1 MPHRK
6 KHTMRWLRSILAVV
20 LSCLLLCSLLCL
32 YVLHV
37 LERTVVETNTALTAY
52 VQKSVDTRL
61 EELHRYSTT
70 IEITHANT
78 LLKNLRE
85 LPGTLP
91 AQAYQLSVTLRDF
104 LVTNKLAR
112 GVYLYYPRTG
122 LVVGNM
128 GCFEAASY
136 YALQGVPQREGY
148 DAWLAELTKSHDT
161 RFMLLQMPK
170 DERLCYVREMRMT
183 GEIAA
188 VVVIEIDREELL
200 RAFDAAGLPGDSA
213 TGVLLDGQLVAATG
227 NMALLEDT
235 PGLYAAWC
243 ADPQASPESGGSFA
257 FFNASALPG
266 LDYVSVYSARG
277 LLRTVRFTLAVCVA
291 GAVCCLAAGVAA
303 SVFISRRN
311 AKPMEKLLAALGAQ
325 GSGAQDEYQF
335 ITNKIEQMMT
345 EKYKSE
351 ELMQEHQTLLNGL
364 FLSTVLRGGLHS
376 ENAIFA
382 AAKRYEVSFE
392 HPTYQVL
399 VLAGTERSVPDAGP
413 EPGLLHGTLAALGHE
428 GLVSAYGGRYV
439 VLLNAEECLPDSQA
453 EALARALLDQAF
465 PARPAHAGVGPC
477 YDSMTDILTSYNC
490 ALLALRCE
498 APSAR
503 HPVNRYTPR
512 LTRADCGDPGVMQ
525 AFSHRIYEKQFA
537 QAQQLM
543 ERLYTE
549 YLYAGAPAG
558 TEAMRQSAV
567 DNLLADALRAAL
579 PEARAAQEVRALTA
593 AGPPHAQ
600 RRQAQHAL
608 AVLVQAAA
616 PGAED
621 KEPVAVRAK
630 RIIDENFAD
639 PMMGLYLVPEQL
651 NVSNSYLSTTFKAT
665 YGVSIIQY
673 INRLRVDQA
682 KSLILN
688 TDMNIKDIAQT
699 VGFSSDINFIRVF
712 KKLENRTPTT
722 PGGKAAPTPA
732 KAAASALFFYWRGR
746 APGLFAGKNGPAW
759 PFLALH
765 GKRKSLMQFI
775 LHEAFCA
782 LRGIIF
788 PAAFSSS
795 ARSFAISSGMPIFAA
810 GAAGGRAGG
819 GGDIPAFFQKAA
831 GAFCR
836 GAAVVRFEQAGNVHP
851 ERTGHAVPAAR
862 AGDALG
868 PLVDAHGPGERVLL
882 GLCQRLEGRHR
893 GKVVRKL
900 FLAAHARKHHQH
912 ARQAGREADGPGR
925 NAAAGRLRL
934 QHRLGLRAQGS
945 QRAAAHGLHHD
956 ARQAVFLQYFVLLP
970 GALHGPVQII
980 QLQLGKIP
988 RVGGAYRAQH
998 GGLVVEREA
1007 QAADLPLG
1015 LFLRQKFK
1023 RADAP
1028 DLLEPFGV
1036 HRVAQVKIK
1045 IVHTAVGQLLVEH
1058 LLHILLRFQLPQRH
1072 LRCQVKRFP
1081 RIFSS
1086 AAPMNFFRAAA
1097 VVRIRHVKNR

>member
-148 DAWLAELTKSHDT
+148 EAWLAELTKSHDT

-567 DNLLADALRAAL
+567 DNLLADALRAEPLSMEQLYAIAASSCGGEDARSWL
-579 PEARAAQEVRALTA
+579 MERLVEAEL
-593 AGPPHAQ
+593 AG
-600 RRQAQHAL
+600 
-608 AVLVQAAA
+608 AVARH
-616 PGAED
+616 PDGRWG
-621 KEPVAVRAK
+621 PAVR
-630 RIIDENFAD
+630 
-639 PMMGLYLVPEQL
+639 
-651 NVSNSYLSTTFKAT
+651 
-665 YGVSIIQY
+665 
-673 INRLRVDQA
+673 
-682 KSLILN
+682 
-688 TDMNIKDIAQT
+688 
-699 VGFSSDINFIRVF
+699 
-712 KKLENRTPTT
+712 
-722 PGGKAAPTPA
+722 
-732 KAAASALFFYWRGR
+732 
-746 APGLFAGKNGPAW
+746 
-759 PFLALH
+759 
-765 GKRKSLMQFI
+765 
-775 LHEAFCA
+775 
-782 LRGIIF
+782 
-788 PAAFSSS
+788 
-795 ARSFAISSGMPIFAA
+795 
-810 GAAGGRAGG
+810 
-819 GGDIPAFFQKAA
+819 
-831 GAFCR
+831 
-836 GAAVVRFEQAGNVHP
+836 
-851 ERTGHAVPAAR
+851 
-862 AGDALG
+862 
-868 PLVDAHGPGERVLL
+868 
-882 GLCQRLEGRHR
+882 
-893 GKVVRKL
+893 
-900 FLAAHARKHHQH
+900 
-912 ARQAGREADGPGR
+912 
-925 NAAAGRLRL
+925 
-934 QHRLGLRAQGS
+934 
-945 QRAAAHGLHHD
+945 
-956 ARQAVFLQYFVLLP
+956 
-970 GALHGPVQII
+970 
-980 QLQLGKIP
+980 
-988 RVGGAYRAQH
+988 
-998 GGLVVEREA
+998 
-1007 QAADLPLG
+1007 
-1015 LFLRQKFK
+1015 
-1023 RADAP
+1023 
-1028 DLLEPFGV
+1028 
-1036 HRVAQVKIK
+1036 
-1045 IVHTAVGQLLVEH
+1045 
-1058 LLHILLRFQLPQRH
+1058 
-1072 LRCQVKRFP
+1072 
-1081 RIFSS
+1081 
-1086 AAPMNFFRAAA
+1086 
-1097 VVRIRHVKNR
+1097 

>member
-1 MPHRK
+1 
-6 KHTMRWLRSILAVV
+6 MRWLRSILAVV

-382 AAKRYEVSFE
+382 AA
-392 HPTYQVL
+392 
-399 VLAGTERSVPDAGP
+399 
-413 EPGLLHGTLAALGHE
+413 
-428 GLVSAYGGRYV
+428 SA
-439 VLLNAEECLPDSQA
+439 
-453 EALARALLDQAF
+453 
-465 PARPAHAGVGPC
+465 
-477 YDSMTDILTSYNC
+477 
-490 ALLALRCE
+490 
-498 APSAR
+498 
-503 HPVNRYTPR
+503 
-512 LTRADCGDPGVMQ
+512 TR
-525 AFSHRIYEKQFA
+525 
-537 QAQQLM
+537 
-543 ERLYTE
+543 
-549 YLYAGAPAG
+549 
-558 TEAMRQSAV
+558 
-567 DNLLADALRAAL
+567 
-579 PEARAAQEVRALTA
+579 
-593 AGPPHAQ
+593 
-600 RRQAQHAL
+600 
-608 AVLVQAAA
+608 
-616 PGAED
+616 
-621 KEPVAVRAK
+621 
-630 RIIDENFAD
+630 
-639 PMMGLYLVPEQL
+639 
-651 NVSNSYLSTTFKAT
+651 
-665 YGVSIIQY
+665 
-673 INRLRVDQA
+673 
-682 KSLILN
+682 
-688 TDMNIKDIAQT
+688 
-699 VGFSSDINFIRVF
+699 
-712 KKLENRTPTT
+712 
-722 PGGKAAPTPA
+722 
-732 KAAASALFFYWRGR
+732 
-746 APGLFAGKNGPAW
+746 
-759 PFLALH
+759 
-765 GKRKSLMQFI
+765 
-775 LHEAFCA
+775 
-782 LRGIIF
+782 
-788 PAAFSSS
+788 
-795 ARSFAISSGMPIFAA
+795 
-810 GAAGGRAGG
+810 
-819 GGDIPAFFQKAA
+819 
-831 GAFCR
+831 
-836 GAAVVRFEQAGNVHP
+836 
-851 ERTGHAVPAAR
+851 
-862 AGDALG
+862 
-868 PLVDAHGPGERVLL
+868 
-882 GLCQRLEGRHR
+882 
-893 GKVVRKL
+893 
-900 FLAAHARKHHQH
+900 
-912 ARQAGREADGPGR
+912 
-925 NAAAGRLRL
+925 
-934 QHRLGLRAQGS
+934 
-945 QRAAAHGLHHD
+945 
-956 ARQAVFLQYFVLLP
+956 
-970 GALHGPVQII
+970 
-980 QLQLGKIP
+980 
-988 RVGGAYRAQH
+988 
-998 GGLVVEREA
+998 
-1007 QAADLPLG
+1007 
-1015 LFLRQKFK
+1015 
-1023 RADAP
+1023 
-1028 DLLEPFGV
+1028 
-1036 HRVAQVKIK
+1036 
-1045 IVHTAVGQLLVEH
+1045 
-1058 LLHILLRFQLPQRH
+1058 
-1072 LRCQVKRFP
+1072 
-1081 RIFSS
+1081 
-1086 AAPMNFFRAAA
+1086 
-1097 VVRIRHVKNR
+1097 

>member
-148 DAWLAELTKSHDT
+148 YAWLAELTKSHDT

-311 AKPMEKLLAALGAQ
+311 AKPMEKQ
-325 GSGAQDEYQF
+325 
-335 ITNKIEQMMT
+335 
-345 EKYKSE
+345 
-351 ELMQEHQTLLNGL
+351 
-364 FLSTVLRGGLHS
+364 
-376 ENAIFA
+376 
-382 AAKRYEVSFE
+382 
-392 HPTYQVL
+392 
-399 VLAGTERSVPDAGP
+399 
-413 EPGLLHGTLAALGHE
+413 LAALGHE

-439 VLLNAEECLPDSQA
+439 VLLNPEECLPDSQA

-639 PMMGLYLVPEQL
+639 PMMGLYLVSEQL

-722 PGGKAAPTPA
+722 
-732 KAAASALFFYWRGR
+732 
-746 APGLFAGKNGPAW
+746 
-759 PFLALH
+759 
-765 GKRKSLMQFI
+765 
-775 LHEAFCA
+775 
-782 LRGIIF
+782 LR
-788 PAAFSSS
+788 
-795 ARSFAISSGMPIFAA
+795 
-810 GAAGGRAGG
+810 
-819 GGDIPAFFQKAA
+819 
-831 GAFCR
+831 
-836 GAAVVRFEQAGNVHP
+836 
-851 ERTGHAVPAAR
+851 
-862 AGDALG
+862 
-868 PLVDAHGPGERVLL
+868 
-882 GLCQRLEGRHR
+882 
-893 GKVVRKL
+893 
-900 FLAAHARKHHQH
+900 
-912 ARQAGREADGPGR
+912 RESRP
-925 NAAAGRLRL
+925 
-934 QHRLGLRAQGS
+934 
-945 QRAAAHGLHHD
+945 
-956 ARQAVFLQYFVLLP
+956 
-970 GALHGPVQII
+970 
-980 QLQLGKIP
+980 
-988 RVGGAYRAQH
+988 
-998 GGLVVEREA
+998 
-1007 QAADLPLG
+1007 
-1015 LFLRQKFK
+1015 
-1023 RADAP
+1023 
-1028 DLLEPFGV
+1028 
-1036 HRVAQVKIK
+1036 
-1045 IVHTAVGQLLVEH
+1045 
-1058 LLHILLRFQLPQRH
+1058 
-1072 LRCQVKRFP
+1072 
-1081 RIFSS
+1081 
-1086 AAPMNFFRAAA
+1086 
-1097 VVRIRHVKNR
+1097 

>member
-148 DAWLAELTKSHDT
+148 EAWLAELTKSHDT

-382 AAKRYEVSFE
+382 AAKRYKVSFE

-639 PMMGLYLVPEQL
+639 PMMGLYLVSEQL

-722 PGGKAAPTPA
+722 
-732 KAAASALFFYWRGR
+732 
-746 APGLFAGKNGPAW
+746 
-759 PFLALH
+759 
-765 GKRKSLMQFI
+765 
-775 LHEAFCA
+775 
-782 LRGIIF
+782 LR
-788 PAAFSSS
+788 
-795 ARSFAISSGMPIFAA
+795 
-810 GAAGGRAGG
+810 
-819 GGDIPAFFQKAA
+819 
-831 GAFCR
+831 
-836 GAAVVRFEQAGNVHP
+836 
-851 ERTGHAVPAAR
+851 
-862 AGDALG
+862 
-868 PLVDAHGPGERVLL
+868 
-882 GLCQRLEGRHR
+882 
-893 GKVVRKL
+893 
-900 FLAAHARKHHQH
+900 
-912 ARQAGREADGPGR
+912 RESRP
-925 NAAAGRLRL
+925 
-934 QHRLGLRAQGS
+934 
-945 QRAAAHGLHHD
+945 
-956 ARQAVFLQYFVLLP
+956 
-970 GALHGPVQII
+970 
-980 QLQLGKIP
+980 
-988 RVGGAYRAQH
+988 
-998 GGLVVEREA
+998 
-1007 QAADLPLG
+1007 
-1015 LFLRQKFK
+1015 
-1023 RADAP
+1023 
-1028 DLLEPFGV
+1028 
-1036 HRVAQVKIK
+1036 
-1045 IVHTAVGQLLVEH
+1045 
-1058 LLHILLRFQLPQRH
+1058 
-1072 LRCQVKRFP
+1072 
-1081 RIFSS
+1081 
-1086 AAPMNFFRAAA
+1086 
-1097 VVRIRHVKNR
+1097 